1 MNSWKTNLLNLN
13 SSISN
18 ELRTKVNNPTNIQ
31 AGGKESKVNKAAA
44 LAFDR
49 GTNALGAA
57 KAAIWNTLN
66 QNNKLSNKDNK
77 NSLLLLQNNKYENV
91 KSYLSNINHN
101 NMAEKGEAATAL
113 NFQYL
118 NNCLSK
124 TKLSLINYSFAE
136 KKKGSIIKYNKII
149 GYNFANLYKT
159 NVTGMA
165 LAPTESSNSNYYAN
179 TVNNAII
186 KNTYKLL
193 FLFFKSMYCLISKP
207 IIKYTNDK
215 VTIQLFYYLNIP
227 KKKIFRLFSI
237 LYLNSIKNKWLLN
250 KNNKKSIYNL
260 NSRTRRLSSD
270 PRVSRSKSSSLFIR
284 WKVRKAIS
292 RFKNKNNKNILFNL
306 RKFDL
311 TKVFGFSNKF
321 KLICEILSNM
331 FNKPVELQLTRLHH
345 PYHDSNILVNL
356 LALNIKNKRKKANW
370 AIKKVYSKNQIKDL
384 NDPALTQIKNIPAFL
399 SGLNI
404 KIAGRLM
411 REPIIPRITTKLFE
425 KGASATGKVNYL
437 DVASITRKNRK
448 GAYTIKVT
456 SGQNFF

>member
-1 MNSWKTNLLNLN
+1 MKSWKTNLLNLN
-13 SSISN
+13 STISN
-18 ELRTKVNNPTNIQ
+18 ELKTKASMHLNPCN
-31 AGGKESKVNKAAA
+31 AAA
-44 LAFDR
+44 
-49 GTNALGAA
+49 A
-57 KAAIWNTLN
+57 KLHRHGYNKYSNI
-66 QNNKLSNKDNK
+66 NNKSNNII
-77 NSLLLLQNNKYENV
+77 LQNNKYENV
-91 KSYLSNINHN
+91 KSYLSNINN
-101 NMAEKGEAATAL
+101 AINGSLESPNTV

-118 NNCLSK
+118 NNCLNN
-124 TKLSLINYSFAE
+124 TKLSLIKYSFSAGSAP
-136 KKKGSIIKYNKII
+136 KGGPVAKQGARKKGSIIKYNNII
-149 GYNFANLYKT
+149 GYNFVAATANNIKEGFSHPAAV
-159 NVTGMA
+159 NQQ
-165 LAPTESSNSNYYAN
+165 SFRSQK
-179 TVNNAII
+179 NNAII

-193 FLFFKSMYCLISKP
+193 FIFFKSMYCLISKP
-207 IIKYTNDK
+207 VIKYTNDK

-237 LYLNSIKNKWLLN
+237 LYINSIKNKWLLN
-250 KNNKKSIYNL
+250 KN
-260 NSRTRRLSSD
+260 SRYAGG
-270 PRVSRSKSSSLFIR
+270 SSSLFIR
-284 WKVRKAIS
+284 WKVRKALS
-292 RFKNKNNKNILFNL
+292 RFKNKNNKSLLFNL

-311 TKVFGFSNKF
+311 TKVFFNKF
-321 KLICEILSNM
+321 KLICEILSNK

-345 PYHDSNILVNL
+345 PIHDSNILVNL

-384 NDPALTQIKNIPAFL
+384 NDPALTQPCGGFSRKNIPAFL

-411 REPIIPRITTKLFE
+411 REPIIPRITTKVFE